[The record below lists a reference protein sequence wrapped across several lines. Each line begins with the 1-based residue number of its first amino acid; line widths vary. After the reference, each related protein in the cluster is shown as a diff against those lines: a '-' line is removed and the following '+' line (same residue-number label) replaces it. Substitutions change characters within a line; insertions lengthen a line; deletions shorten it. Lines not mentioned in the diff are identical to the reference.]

1 MNPRVYLLALASF
14 VAGCDENLVGGI
26 LPLVAQGLGVSVSAA
41 GQLTSAFSLT
51 FALCAAPLLA
61 LTGRFERRRLLIGA
75 LAVFA
80 LGNLGAALSPSYAL
94 LMLCRIVSAASC
106 ALIVVLAS
114 TLAASL
120 VEPSH
125 KGRAIGIVFVGISG
139 SLVLGIPL
147 GIVLGDTHGWRA
159 PFLLLA
165 ALAALL
171 APVLG
176 LSLPRFAVRPSLPLS
191 TYLTQLAV
199 PRLALAQ
206 AVSVLLI
213 GGHFVL
219 FAYLAPYAAAT
230 LGIKGDGLSL
240 LYLGFGA
247 AAVCGGYLGGWLSD
261 RLGAPRALWLI
272 PALFTVVLA
281 ALPWASSRLALFLP
295 LMAVWS
301 ALSWTISPAVQNYL
315 IQSAPGAAD
324 ANVGIN
330 TSAMHLGVALGSA
343 LGGLVIA
350 GPGLAVTPWAGAA
363 LAALAWLA
371 ARCSVAAAQQPAIA
385 TGSP

>member
-26 LPLVAQGLGVSVSAA
+26 LPLVAQGLNVSVSAA

-80 LGNLGAALSPSYAL
+80 LGNLGAALAPSYVP
-94 LMLCRIVSAASC
+94 LMRCRIVSAVSC

-147 GIVLGDTHGWRA
+147 GIVLGDAYGWRA

-191 TYLTQLAV
+191 AYLTQLAV
-199 PRLALAQ
+199 PRRALAQ

-219 FAYLAPYAAAT
+219 FAYLAPYSAAT

-240 LYLGFGA
+240 LYLLFGA

-281 ALPWASSRLALFLP
+281 ALPWASCRLVLFLP

-301 ALSWTISPAVQNYL
+301 ALSWTISPAMQNYL
-315 IQSAPGAAD
+315 IQNAPGAAD

-350 GPGLAVTPWAGAA
+350 GPGLAVTPWAGAV

-371 ARCSVAAAQQPAIA
+371 ARGSVAAAQQPAIG
-385 TGSP
+385 TP